1 MSRSR
6 KKTPHETIRLSGRN
20 IYTDKRKRTIYYDWL
35 TKQGYLVQKQHENRM
50 LFFKNR
56 FVVIL
61 FAAILCAGTFLTWM
75 QAILAGVITLVLV
88 EVYFRLSYLKKME
101 VVQDVDFE
109 RRVSALKY
117 IIDTKSRGKV
127 MALAGLYLAFSVLIV
142 LNAYL
147 EQYSLGINVLSVA
160 LGILGL
166 YCCILHL
173 VALSKMK

>member
-35 TKQGYLVQKQHENRM
+35 TKQGYLVQKQHENRI

>member
-173 VALSKMK
+173 IALSKMK

>member
-6 KKTPHETIRLSGRN
+6 KKTPRETIRLSGRN

-35 TKQGYLVQKQHENRM
+35 TKQGYLVEKQHENRM

-61 FAAILCAGTFLTWM
+61 FAAILCAGTFLTWI

-109 RRVSALKY
+109 RRVSALKH
-117 IIDTKSRGKV
+117 IVDTKSRGKV
-127 MALAGLYLAFSVLIV
+127 IALAVLYLAFSVLIV

-147 EQYSLGINVLSVA
+147 EQYSLGINILSVA

-173 VALSKMK
+173 AALSKMK

>member
-1 MSRSR
+1 MSRRR
-6 KKTPHETIRLSGRN
+6 KITPHETFRLWGRN
-20 IYTDKRKRTIYYDWL
+20 IYTVKRKRTIYYDWL

>member
-75 QAILAGVITLVLV
+75 QAN
-88 EVYFRLSYLKKME
+88 SK
-101 VVQDVDFE
+101 
-109 RRVSALKY
+109 
-117 IIDTKSRGKV
+117 RG
-127 MALAGLYLAFSVLIV
+127 SP
-142 LNAYL
+142 
-147 EQYSLGINVLSVA
+147 
-160 LGILGL
+160 
-166 YCCILHL
+166 
-173 VALSKMK
+173 

>member
-127 MALAGLYLAFSVLIV
+127 MALAGLYLAFSLLIV

>member
-109 RRVSALKY
+109 RCVSALKY

>member
-1 MSRSR
+1 MS
-6 KKTPHETIRLSGRN
+6 KKQKIPNTQLSGRN
-20 IYTDKRKRTIYYDWL
+20 IYTDKKKRVIYYDWL

>member
-127 MALAGLYLAFSVLIV
+127 IALAGLYLAFSVLIV

>member
-127 MALAGLYLAFSVLIV
+127 MALAGLYLVFSVLIV